1 MLEIIKKEQCCGCAA
16 CVQICPKK
24 CIKMKEDSE
33 GFLYPEVD
41 HSSCV
46 DCGRCESVCPVQ
58 NAKVCGDKV
67 QKTYVAY
74 ANDEAMRLTSSSG
87 GIFTLLAEQV
97 LKNGGMV
104 FGAAFDDSFMVHHI
118 GVKSSGDLE
127 RLRGSKYLQSRIENT
142 YIETKEALKA
152 GKTILY
158 TGTACQ
164 IAGLHHF
171 LEKDYENLY
180 TVDVLC
186 HGVPSPKLWDKY
198 LKEQS
203 ELNGGNLQQTSFR
216 QKTFGWKD
224 FSMELQFSNSK
235 TYEKIFKEDSFMKL
249 FLRNI
254 CLRPSCHDCKFKK
267 LERLS
272 DLSIGDCWGIQNYM
286 PNMDDDKGTSV
297 VLIHSEKGAKLF
309 DAVADGMVFCEAE
322 TERALPPTAD
332 SRKSVPVHPNR
343 SKFFKKLNKNSSVAD
358 LVALLTPSIWF
369 KAKRKAKHFLR
380 RK

>member
-41 HSSCV
+41 QSACV
-46 DCGRCESVCPVQ
+46 DCGRCESVCPIQ
-58 NAKVCGDKV
+58 NAKICGDKV

-74 ANDEAMRLTSSSG
+74 ANDEAMRLASSSG
-87 GIFTLLAEQV
+87 GIFTLVAEQV

-118 GVKSSGDLE
+118 GVENSEDLE

-142 YIETKEALKA
+142 YIETKEALKS
-152 GKTILY
+152 GKIILY

-171 LEKDYENLY
+171 LKRDYENLY

-203 ELNGGNLQQTSFR
+203 KLNGGALKQTSFR

-235 TYEKIFKEDSFMKL
+235 IYEKIFKEDAFMKL

-309 DAVADGMVFCEAE
+309 DAIADRMIFCEAE

-343 SKFFKKLNKNSSVAD
+343 SKFFKKLNENSSVTN

-369 KAKRKAKHFLR
+369 KVKRKIKHFLR
-380 RK
+380 SK